1 MFNNSQYFLGL
12 SIKSYQNIGLYNFFF
27 ILKEMADKTN
37 NSRSKEYSL
46 QILLRETTSLIPQ
59 LIKLTYL

>member
-1 MFNNSQYFLGL
+1 MFHNGQYFLVL
-12 SIKSYQNIGLYNFFF
+12 SIKSYQTIGLYNF

-37 NSRSKEYSL
+37 NSKSKEYSL

-59 LIKLTYL
+59 LIKLT